1 MRRSLGIALLMAWP
15 ATAFAAHN
23 PLHKALGRPPALILT
38 GSIRLRAEAI
48 DGQFR
53 PLAPATDSMFSLR
66 TTVFADYGTGPVHV
80 GAELWDARAYGQ
92 ARASPAGTGEINALE
107 LVQTYVAVDLDNF
120 LGGGGATRL
129 TAGRFTLDIG
139 SRRLVS
145 RQNFRNS
152 TNAFTGAKLEWAGTG
167 GNRATLLWAM
177 PQRRLPNDPA
187 GLRGNRVVF
196 DHEGFDTQLFG
207 ASVTRNF
214 ALGGTLELFGYGL
227 VEGDSPGF
235 QTSDRHLFTPG
246 FRLFA
251 APQQRRFD
259 HDFEIVYQTGSAHAS
274 LAPGNAPRLPVRAW
288 FAHAEI
294 GHSFAGPLAPRIA
307 LQVDYASGDDADPVR
322 LTRFDTLFGA
332 RRADLGPTGL
342 YGAVTRSNILSPVLR
357 LEMSPSLRF
366 DGFIAW
372 RPLWLASATDSFGTS
387 GVRDPSGRS
396 GRFVGHQV
404 EARLRYWLVPGRV
417 RLDTGAALL
426 SRGQFLARAPGGR
439 NNGDTRYGYSD
450 VMMVF

>member
-1 MRRSLGIALLMAWP
+1 MRMRRSFGIALLMAWP
-15 ATAFAAHN
+15 AAAFAADN
-23 PLHKALGRPPALILT
+23 PLHKALGAPPALTLT

-53 PLAPATDSMFSLR
+53 PLAAATDSMFSLR
-66 TTVFADYGTGPVHV
+66 TTVFADYATGPVHI
-80 GAELWDARAYGQ
+80 GAEIWDARAYGQ
-92 ARASPAGTGEINALE
+92 ARTSSAGTGEINALE
-107 LVQTYVAVDLDNF
+107 LVQAYVAVNLDSV
-120 LGGGGATRL
+120 LGGAARL
-129 TAGRFTLDIG
+129 TAGRFTVDIG

-152 TNAFTGAKLEWAGTG
+152 TNAFTGAKLEWAGSG
-167 GNRATLLWAM
+167 GNRATLLWAL
-177 PQRRLPNDPA
+177 PQRRLPNDPV
-187 GLRGNRVVF
+187 GLRGNQVVF

-207 ASVTRNF
+207 ASVTRKF

-227 VEGDSPGF
+227 VERDSPGF
-235 QTSDRHLFTPG
+235 QTTDRHLFTPG

-251 APQQRRFD
+251 PPQRGGFD
-259 HDFEIVYQTGSAHAS
+259 HDVEIVYQTGSAHAS

-294 GHSFAGPLAPRIA
+294 GHSFAGPLVPRVA
-307 LQVDYASGDDADPVR
+307 LQADYASGDDADPAR

-332 RRADLGPTGL
+332 RRADFGPTGL
-342 YGAVTRSNILSPVLR
+342 YGAVTRSNILSPALR
-357 LEMSPSLRF
+357 LEMTPSPRL
-366 DGFIAW
+366 DGFVAW
-372 RPLWLASATDSFGTS
+372 RPLWLASATDGFGNS
-387 GVRDPSGRS
+387 GLRDASGRS
-396 GRFVGHQV
+396 GRFVGHQI

-439 NNGDTRYGYSD
+439 NNGDTHYGYSD
-450 VMMVF
+450 LAMVF